1 MGPSSVSDSFYLD
14 FTKTRVVGA
23 LHVGWRGSVDKD
35 VAGYAVAVVPA
46 DEWHARLANA
56 SNVSALLSGWPGLQL
71 SAPLTPQTRDAFV
84 GVLLEHDR
92 EYVTLLTVWDQVGW
106 QTLCPSHG
114 CVLNT
119 GLFLSRV

>member
-1 MGPSSVSDSFYLD
+1 M
-14 FTKTRVVGA
+14 VGA

-56 SNVSALLSGWPGLQL
+56 SNASALLSGWPGLQL

-84 GVLLEHDR
+84 GVLLEHGR